1 MEWIMDNKEWVFSG
15 VGVFILST
23 IITLMFRK
31 STVNQNQKVGNNST
45 GIQVGRDLKVG
56 DTDGKK

>member
-1 MEWIMDNKEWVFSG
+1 MDNKEWVFSG